1 MQSLEA
7 ELRSQADSHI
17 IVRAVNEVDVIADFG
32 SNSDRA
38 GQCFET
44 SARTDCELRAAI
56 CKAHGVR
63 KACAS
68 ILIGDAEILESNL
81 PCNETRNGPGPVRNF
96 GPRNP
101 CSVRRCDVTASVETP
116 SLKVCVSLRQKIV
129 SHFGFKLN

>member
-44 SARTDCELRAAI
+44 SRPDRLRT
-56 CKAHGVR
+56 
-63 KACAS
+63 ACCH
-68 ILIGDAEILESNL
+68 L
-81 PCNETRNGPGPVRNF
+81 
-96 GPRNP
+96 
-101 CSVRRCDVTASVETP
+101 
-116 SLKVCVSLRQKIV
+116 
-129 SHFGFKLN
+129 